1 MVDRPRRIA
10 RTGVP
15 PVAREV
21 VIVMLA
27 AVAILALDGRAVA
40 GFPVL
45 HNRFTVAVKI
55 VAFSDG
61 VARSYWADANAD
73 VIGDRGGERR
83 DLLKAS

>member
-1 MVDRPRRIA
+1 LPSSPW
-10 RTGVP
+10 T
-15 PVAREV
+15 V
-21 VIVMLA
+21 VRSR
-27 AVAILALDGRAVA
+27 GSPS
-40 GFPVL
+40 FT
-45 HNRFTVAVKI
+45 TVAVKI